1 MTNDQL
7 QLTYNTEKGIAQV
20 VVSAELIIGT
30 SESAFNEIL
39 DLACRDLRRGLTY
52 LRESRT
58 YD

>member
-7 QLTYNTEKGIAQV
+7 QLTYDTEQGIAQV
-20 VVSAELIIGT
+20 AVSAELIIGT

-39 DLACRDLRRGLTY
+39 DRACCDLRRELTY